1 MSGEKKKKNAPVLR
15 DEEDKKLYQKLAQ
28 SNGIRFKL
36 TPEEHALLDAMMK
49 EEGYG
54 NTSEFIRTKLFGIN
68 VSTCKRRRL
77 KARDKWYILSEIKYG
92 LKELNSNYRY
102 VRQVMPKDIATA
114 LSNQNVKQ
122 LTELDRKWLA
132 KLQVSTEEVNN
143 NLVAIMYALGID
155 REGPI
160 TNIAEDLWDDPEE
173 LKKARMIWEFRD
185 SQEA

>member
-15 DEEDKKLYQKLAQ
+15 DEEDKKLYQKIYREGTVKFRI
-28 SNGIRFKL
+28 S
-36 TPEEHALLDAMMK
+36 PEEASLIESMML
-49 EEGYG
+49 EEEYV
-54 NTSEFIRTKLFGIN
+54 NMSEFIRIKLFGKN
-68 VSTCKRRRL
+68 VETSVRRRL
-77 KARDKWYILSEIKYG
+77 KARDKWYILSEIKNQMRR
-92 LKELNSNYRY
+92 LNADYRY

-114 LSNQNVKQ
+114 IANQNVKQ

-132 KLQVSTEEVNN
+132 KLQESTEEVNN
-143 NLVAIMYALGID
+143 NLIAIMYALGID

-160 TNIAEDLWDDPEE
+160 TNSAEDLWDDPEE